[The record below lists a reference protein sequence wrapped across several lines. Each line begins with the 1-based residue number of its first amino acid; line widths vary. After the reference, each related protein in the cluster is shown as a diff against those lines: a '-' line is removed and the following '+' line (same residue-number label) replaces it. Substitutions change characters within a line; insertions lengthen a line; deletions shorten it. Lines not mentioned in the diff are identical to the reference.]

1 MSHLSECL
9 QKGQFVLTSEVGPPK
24 GTNVEGMIREA
35 QRLVQ
40 QVVAINVTDLQSSV
54 MRVSSLAVSKV
65 LLDSGVEPVY
75 QLTCRDRNRLALQ
88 ADLLSAAVLGI
99 ENILCL
105 TGDHTSLG
113 DHPGSKPVFD
123 LDSISLLQ
131 AATGLEEGKDLAGND
146 LEGCPKFFKGAV
158 VAPAAEPLEPQLIK
172 MERKL
177 EAGAQFFQTQA
188 VYDLRQFEHFMS
200 KAQGFKTPVL
210 LGLVLLKS
218 PNMARFMNDNVAG
231 VSVPDAII
239 NEMDVDKKD
248 RKKKSVEITVR
259 LIREMKHL
267 CQGIHFMPLGWES
280 LVLDIIQEAEL
291 TN

>member
-1 MSHLSECL
+1 
-9 QKGQFVLTSEVGPPK
+9 
-24 GTNVEGMIREA
+24 
-35 QRLVQ
+35 
-40 QVVAINVTDLQSSV
+40 
-54 MRVSSLAVSKV
+54 MRVGSLAISKV
-65 LLDSGVEPVY
+65 LLDDGIEPVY

-131 AATGLEEGKDLAGND
+131 TVAGLEEGKDLVGND
-146 LEGCPKFFKGAV
+146 LTGCPKYFKGAV
-158 VAPAAEPLEPQLIK
+158 VAPAADPLEPQLIK

-188 VYDLRQFEHFMS
+188 VYDLGQFERFMN
-200 KAQGFKTPVL
+200 KAQAFGVPVL

-218 PNMARFMNDNVAG
+218 PNMARFMNENVAG
-231 VSVPDAII
+231 VSVPDRII
-239 NEMDVDKKD
+239 ADMDVEKKD
-248 RKKKSVEITVR
+248 RKKKCAEITVG
-259 LIREMKHL
+259 LIGEMKHL

-280 LVLDIIQEAEL
+280 LVLQIIHEADL
-291 TN
+291 AN

>member
-1 MSHLSECL
+1 MSHLSERL

-35 QRLVQ
+35 QQLVQ
-40 QVVAINVTDLQSSV
+40 KVVAINVTDLQSSV

-88 ADLLSAAVLGI
+88 ADLLSASILGI

-188 VYDLRQFEHFMS
+188 VYDLRQFECFMS
-200 KAQGFKTPVL
+200 KAQGFGVPVL

-239 NEMDVDKKD
+239 KEMDVDKKD
-248 RKKKSVEITVR
+248 RKKKSAEITVR

-267 CQGIHFMPLGWES
+267 CHGIHFMPLGWES
-280 LVLDIIQEAEL
+280 TVLDIIQEAEL